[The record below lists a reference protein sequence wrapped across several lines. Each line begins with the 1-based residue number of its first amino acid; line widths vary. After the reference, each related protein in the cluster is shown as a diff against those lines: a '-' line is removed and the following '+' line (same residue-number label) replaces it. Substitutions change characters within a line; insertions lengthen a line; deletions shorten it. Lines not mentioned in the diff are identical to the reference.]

1 MVSIPPKP
9 ATRNP
14 EHFVGFT
21 LVEVLVVMVVVGIT
35 LALIGL
41 NLMPDDER
49 VLRNEAQRLALLLE
63 QARDEAVSG
72 GEAIAWSA
80 EGERYRFLHQNEEG
94 KWVAWTKDEL
104 WRERQFSSGVTLHA
118 LHINRTAVSPSG
130 HLTFSPAGLGTP
142 FEIELGL
149 NAARIEIV
157 GDAMGKVTLKEAG

>member
-1 MVSIPPKP
+1 MCLNPKHVTQNPKP
-9 ATRNP
+9 P
-14 EHFVGFT
+14 GGFT

-49 VLRNEAQRLALLLE
+49 MVRNEAQRLALLLE
-63 QARDEAVSG
+63 QARDEAVAG

-94 KWVAWTKDEL
+94 KWVVRAKDEL
-104 WRERQFSSGVTLHA
+104 WRERQFSSGVTLRGLQVNHA
-118 LHINRTAVSPSG
+118 AVPSG
-130 HLTFSPAGLGTP
+130 EPLIFSPAGMGVP
-142 FEIELGL
+142 FEIELGM
-149 NAARIEIV
+149 NAARIGIV

>member
-1 MVSIPPKP
+1 MK
-9 ATRNP
+9 
-14 EHFVGFT
+14 GFT
-21 LVEVLVVMVVVGIT
+21 LVEVLVVMVVIGIT

-63 QARDEAVSG
+63 QARDEAVAG

-104 WRERQFSSGVTLHA
+104 WRERQFSSGVTLRA
-118 LHINRTAVSPSG
+118 LRINRTAVPPG
-130 HLTFSPAGLGTP
+130 EHLTFSSAGLDMP
-142 FEIELGL
+142 FEIDLGL
-149 NAARIEIV
+149 NATRIGIV
-157 GDAMGKVTLKEAG
+157 GDAMGNVTLKEAE